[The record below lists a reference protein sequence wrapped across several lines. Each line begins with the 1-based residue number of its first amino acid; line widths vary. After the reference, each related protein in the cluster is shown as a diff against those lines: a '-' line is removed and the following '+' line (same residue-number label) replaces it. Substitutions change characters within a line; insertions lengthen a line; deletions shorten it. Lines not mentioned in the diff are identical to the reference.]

1 MSWIFL
7 EHEDGVLP
15 AAIRDAE
22 FLAALPAGWVLTRS
36 AAALGRSATDGRWVS
51 YPANTARLQVDPLTL
66 EKFGVLIEPEATQLV
81 FNSRSPNYVPSNA
94 TNAVDATALTPFGP
108 GALKLTPNT
117 TNATHGWN
125 FFFEAGR
132 AATVPD
138 NAVVALRIVL
148 RPVGAYTR
156 GRFALL
162 GRDGVYRTVSFSL
175 VDSGTITA
183 TSGTLSST
191 EIKADTDGFYSIKI
205 VMNFGT
211 GTSPHACN
219 LAFALDDDNRTFIG
233 DGVSH
238 FLVAYLGAEIGDT
251 VTSPILTTGA
261 QVTRPAD
268 SLVSEINW
276 AQSKGM
282 SIGIDYTPISRSPFT
297 AFQVGSAI
305 ANNGAVELVNGPD
318 SVLYRVTS
326 LGTLSTSLEGA
337 MAAPGVRRTAVVT
350 AAPDHFRLAV
360 DGNQLGVDGSGAI
373 PIGMTTLSI
382 GNAGASGLSRG
393 AMVVRRFKVWD
404 VGLDGDA
411 VKAFS
416 KDLSV
421 VGTVA
426 DKPVLELQQTRVVA
440 PQETSITLVL
450 SLDRVSAST
459 AVSYRTVDDTAKAGI
474 DYVGVSGQ
482 IFFGIGESTAQV
494 TILMA
499 ERALSEDRTFRF
511 ELFNPVNCTLS
522 NYICIITLQRV
533 VPAGTVATTK
543 FDFDTDVLS
552 ADWTLTRASAANT
565 RNAAGLWISA
575 AANAPRLHYHAPGV
589 SGLLLE
595 PLASEQRLYDSVD
608 PGLFS
613 AAGTKF
619 TIAGQQTATGTK
631 YLQWRK
637 DATTAEHKLTGV
649 LAVPNCDMPTGEF
662 TLWFLARPVN
672 WPRWKLRVKGID
684 NIWRETRVT
693 LSGPGSVTA
702 SETGTTAYAASDPHF
717 VDWYQ
722 FGLHRPQAVTAG
734 VSAEFELIPVSELG
748 DASTIGDV
756 TQGIDI
762 CHIQLE
768 PIAGMT
774 SPILATAAVVK
785 TVRAADVFRAT
796 TGATW
801 YKQSAYTIAIN
812 FIRLRGQPIT
822 QRLLMIKDQSIP
834 VAPDDIGLVTVPAS
848 LRARI
853 KVQNT
858 TLPEIVSSELTVP
871 GVADTAMLTVSG
883 SKIALFHNGE
893 KSGQDVLT
901 VAPVVPTA
909 LRIGSSEP
917 SGNDPMSVVLRQVYS
932 WNTEIPETDALL
944 FSGNLS
950 FVPSATV
957 AKPIVSV
964 PTTDLYVKEGE
975 IINVPVSKFGTGAC
989 SVNIRTKQNTA
1000 IVTTDYTGIGPVAVN
1015 FLASETQKLVP
1026 IQTVANSDVTPI
1038 EDFSVVLEL
1047 IVGNTTCVLGNAS
1060 CKVSI
1065 YETPRV
1071 DISTAVNTTEGQL
1084 AVLTVTKSGYG
1095 ACSVTYRTVGDTAT
1109 TTDGDYTGIGATT
1122 LSFTDTEITKT
1133 VSVSILQDNKADSG
1147 QKFKVVL
1154 ENATNCTL
1162 GNATC
1167 TITIYDVGVEPPAVG
1182 QLYTP
1187 PIGFAQFD
1195 NDGNAVDF
1203 GIGQTPYYVTS
1214 LEDPATL
1221 TEGTLRHAVSANN
1234 RLILF
1239 EVGGCIRLRNSTS
1252 DFEFNNGLLVAT
1264 DNITIAGETAPSPG
1278 IIIQNGTVGFS
1289 RADKTCIR
1297 HITIERGY
1305 DERQETFDPNET
1317 DPTKKKA
1324 FNSNGDAIIIAG
1336 TGITRNVWFDHV
1348 TTFWSNDEGIQ
1359 IWKDRPDLTTN
1370 VVENI
1375 SITNTM
1381 ICEPLYKPEE
1391 LTNPVT
1397 GKNYQGHWEGGIP
1410 EREHNYGTIV
1420 GDTIKKIDYQHVMI
1434 TDAYW
1439 RGPIIGGGTTIVL
1452 ANMLELNCVMGAHH
1466 GGAVQWGA
1474 TKITCAGY
1482 LKIAG
1487 VNCKNF
1493 KEIPGIKLHGGD
1505 IRDASNKPL
1514 TPPGYNYHADTR
1526 VWYSNLY
1533 ADRGS
1538 TTYPLPATVIW
1549 GRTDSATLTSEVLKW
1564 GTPETKIVLK
1574 ETDDRPIDIPG
1585 NPVEA
1590 LSKADLYDR
1599 MMKNC
1604 GARPKDRDANGKH
1617 AQPHIQRQFDKL
1629 KVKDGKWVNHQ
1640 SDFGGFSDFGTGTK
1654 RSLRDGKGK
1663 FKDGSLIP
1671 AFPSPTTDKVK
1682 VRAWLRRFLDDVQY
1696 D

>member
-7 EHEDGVLP
+7 EHEDGVIP
-15 AAIRDAE
+15 AAIRDAD
-22 FLAALPAGWVLTRS
+22 FLAALPAGWVITRS
-36 AAALGRSATDGRWVS
+36 AAALGRSETDGRWVS

-66 EKFGVLIEPEATQLV
+66 EKSGVLIEPEATQLV

-94 TNAVDATALTPFGP
+94 TNAVDGTALTPFGP

-138 NAVVALRIVL
+138 NTVVALRIVL

-175 VDSGTITA
+175 VDSGAITA

-238 FLVAYLGAEIGDT
+238 FLVAYLGAEIGDA
-251 VTSPILTTGA
+251 VTSPILSTGT

-276 AQSKGM
+276 AQTKGM
-282 SIGIDYTPISRSPFT
+282 SIGIDYTPISRSSFT
-297 AFQVGSAI
+297 VFQVGSAI
-305 ANNGAVELVNGPD
+305 ANNGAVELVNGPN
-318 SVLYRVTS
+318 SALYRVTS

-337 MAAPGVRRTAVVT
+337 MAAPGIRRTAVVT

-360 DGNQLGVDGSGAI
+360 DGNQLGVDGSGAV

-426 DKPVLELQQTRVVA
+426 DKPVLELQQTRVVT

-511 ELFNPVNCTLS
+511 ELFNPINCTLS

-565 RNAAGLWISA
+565 RNAAGLWVSA

-608 PGLFS
+608 PALFS
-613 AAGTKF
+613 VAGTKF
-619 TIAGQQTATGTK
+619 TITGQQTATGTK

-649 LAVPNCDMPTGEF
+649 LASPNCDMPTGEF
-662 TLWFLARPVN
+662 TLWFMARPVN

-693 LSGPGSVTA
+693 LSGPGSVTT

-748 DASTIGDV
+748 DASTIGDI

-774 SPILATAAVVK
+774 SPILATGASAK

-801 YKQSAYTIAIN
+801 YKQAAYTIAVN

-834 VAPDDIGLVTVPAS
+834 VSPDDIGLVTVPAS
-848 LRARI
+848 LRARV
-853 KVQNT
+853 KVQGAS
-858 TLPEIVSSELTVP
+858 LPEIVSSDLTVP
-871 GVADTAMLTVSG
+871 GIADTAMLTVSA
-883 SKIALFHNGE
+883 SKIGLFHNGA
-893 KSGQDVLT
+893 KAGQDVLT
-901 VAPVVPTA
+901 TAPVVPAA

-917 SGNDPMSVVLRQVYS
+917 SGNDPMSLVLRQVYY
-932 WNTEIPETDALL
+932 WNTEIPESDALL

-957 AKPIVSV
+957 AKPIVSL
-964 PTTDLYVKEGE
+964 PTGLFVKEGDVLQ
-975 IINVPVSKFGTGAC
+975 VPVNKFGTGAC

-1000 IVTTDYTGIGPVAVN
+1000 ISLQDYNGIGPVAVS
-1015 FLASETQKLVP
+1015 FLAGETQKLVP
-1026 IQTVANSDVTPI
+1026 VQTIANSDVTPI

-1047 IVGNTTCVLGNAS
+1047 IVGNDTCVLGNAS

-1071 DISTAVNTTEGQL
+1071 DISSAVNATEGQS
-1084 AVLTVTKSGYG
+1084 AVLTVTKTGYG
-1095 ACSVTYRTVGDTAT
+1095 TCSVTYRTVGDTAT

-1122 LSFTDTEITKT
+1122 LSFTDTETTKT

-1214 LEDPATL
+1214 LEDPETL

-1239 EVGGCIRLRNSTS
+1239 EVGGCIRLRDSTK
-1252 DFEFNNGLLVAT
+1252 DVEFNNGLLIAT
-1264 DNITIAGETAPSPG
+1264 DNITVAGETAPSPG
-1278 IIIQNGTVGFS
+1278 IILQNGTLSLS

-1297 HITIERGY
+1297 HITVERGY

-1317 DPTKKKA
+1317 NATIKKG

-1336 TGITRNVWFDHV
+1336 NGITRNVWFDHV

-1359 IWKDRPDLTTN
+1359 IWKNDPSLTTSA
-1370 VVENI
+1370 VENI

-1381 ICEPLYKPEE
+1381 ICEPLYKPET
-1391 LTNPVT
+1391 LINPAT

-1420 GDTIKKIDYQHVMI
+1420 GDTIKKIDYQHVML

-1487 VNCKNF
+1487 ANCAPF
-1493 KEIPGIKLHGGD
+1493 KAIPGIKLHG
-1505 IRDASNKPL
+1505 SNG
-1514 TPPGYNYHADTR
+1514 TSYHADTR

-1533 ADRGS
+1533 GDRGKA
-1538 TTYPLPATVIW
+1538 TYPLPDTVIW
-1549 GRTDSATLTSEVLKW
+1549 GRADSATLSDTEKKL
-1564 GTPETKIVLK
+1564 VLK
-1574 ETDDRPIDIPG
+1574 ETDARPIDIPG

-1604 GARPKDRDANGKH
+1604 GSRPKDRDASGKH

-1629 KVKDGKWVNHQ
+1629 KNKDSVWVNHQ
-1640 SDFGGFSDFGTGTK
+1640 SEVGGFSSLAKTT

-1663 FKDGSLIP
+1663 FKDGTIIP
-1671 AFPSPTTDKVK
+1671 AFPSPTTDKAK
-1682 VRAWLRRFLDDVQY
+1682 VRAWLKKFLDDVQY